1 MINWNDFNPFV
12 KPSAEELAFEEL
24 QEAKRQ
30 LLGAMSAQEWAT
42 SQVQYNQDR
51 VARLTRT
58 VQENANERRV

>member
-1 MINWNDFNPFV
+1 MNWNDFNPFV

-58 VQENANERRV
+58 VQENSA